1 MLDCTLARSGVQA
14 SDSHI
19 VAIYVAQVDLEA
31 AQAVVVGRDAHTVE
45 GYRGD
50 AGPDGD

>member
-1 MLDCTLARSGVQA
+1 MLARSGVQA

-19 VAIYVAQVDLEA
+19 VARYVAQLDLEA
-31 AQAVVVGRDAHTVE
+31 AQDVVVGRDAHTVE